1 MGFRNTSF
9 TNNSGTI
16 TSAGVS
22 QQIVPASPDRNFLLV
37 QNLSTTD
44 SMYVGIG
51 YSPTDTTGICISAN
65 GGGVVFEDGAV
76 PVEAIHI
83 FCNTAGEPF
92 VALEG

>member
-1 MGFRNTSF
+1 
-9 TNNSGTI
+9 
-16 TSAGVS
+16 
-22 QQIVPASPDRNFLLV
+22 
-37 QNLSTTD
+37 
-44 SMYVGIG
+44 MYVGIG

>member
-9 TNNSGTI
+9 TNYSGTI
-16 TSAGVS
+16 VSAGVS
-22 QQIVPASPDRNFLLV
+22 QEIIAASPDRNFLLV

-44 SMYVGIG
+44 PMYVGIG
-51 YSPTDTTGICISAN
+51 YSPSDTTGISISAN
-65 GGGVVFEDGAV
+65 GGGIVFEDGAV

-92 VALEG
+92 VALQG